1 MIVILTVYMVA
12 VNIIAAAVCIYDKH
26 QARRGGWRISEKFL
40 FTISLVGG
48 AIGMYLTMLQI
59 RHKTK
64 HMHFMVG
71 LPIIILAHAAILFI
85 AIDKGLILS

>member
-1 MIVILTVYMVA
+1 MVA

-40 FTISLVGG
+40 FAISLIGG
-48 AIGMYLTMLQI
+48 AVGMYLTMLQI

-71 LPIIILAHAAILFI
+71 LPIIILAQAAILFI
-85 AIDKGLILS
+85 AIDKGLILT

>member
-26 QARRGGWRISEKFL
+26 QAKRGGWRISEKFL
-40 FTISLVGG
+40 FTISLIGG

-71 LPIIILAHAAILFI
+71 LPIIILAQAAILFI
-85 AIDKGLILS
+85 AIDKGLILT

>member
-71 LPIIILAHAAILFI
+71 LPIIILAQAAILFI
-85 AIDKGLILS
+85 AIDKGLILT